1 MKPVTP
7 LSHIDLP
14 VSFFVCVCS
23 LQTGAVISTQTY
35 SSGATYQGALHN
47 NKKHGF
53 GTLTFPAG
61 HVYTG
66 MFQNSMR
73 HGAGTL
79 RHKDGSVYEG
89 EWVQDQEHGQGKLTR
104 PNGTIQEG
112 EFRQGKFVTGAGVFV
127 YANGST
133 YEGSVLEG
141 KHHGQGKLTNSD
153 GYTWQGE
160 FVQGKLRT
168 GHGTRY
174 FPASKTYQTGQ
185 WLNGQLHGP
194 GKIFRKVRSAKNNSA
209 VTKEVGETGLEK
221 NEDHQDDAS
230 TTEKVYADGEFAVGQ
245 LMNGYAS
252 VSYTLTHLE
261 KPCKGIYVGD
271 FTGGLPHGKGS
282 FVAEDKSV
290 SCVGKWMAG
299 SLHGPEGREVRKD
312 GTIYEGSFF
321 AGTVVFCFV
330 PIFVLFSECSWT
342 DSGRFNICS
351 NIILTIFYVL
361 NSV

>member
-1 MKPVTP
+1 MKHFTP

-14 VSFFVCVCS
+14 VSLFS
-23 LQTGAVISTQTY
+23 LQTSAVISTQTY
-35 SSGATYQGALHN
+35 PNGATYKGALLN

-89 EWVQDQEHGQGKLTR
+89 EWLKDQEHGQGKLTR
-104 PNGTIQEG
+104 PDGTIQEG

-141 KHHGQGKLTNSD
+141 KHHGQGKITNSD
-153 GYTWQGE
+153 GYSWQGE
-160 FVQGKLRT
+160 FVQGELCT

-174 FPASKTYQTGQ
+174 FPASRTYQTGQ

-194 GKIFRKVRSAKNNSA
+194 GKIFRKVRGAKNNSA
-209 VTKEVGETGLEK
+209 VAEEVGET
-221 NEDHQDDAS
+221 S
-230 TTEKVYADGEFAVGQ
+230 FEKVFAEGEFALGQ
-245 LMNGYAS
+245 LMNGYAN

-261 KPCKGIYVGD
+261 KPCKGTYIGD

-290 SCVGKWMAG
+290 SCVGKWVAG
-299 SLHGPEGREVRKD
+299 NLHGPEGKEVRKD

-321 AGTVVFCFV
+321 AGNGSCF
-330 PIFVLFSECSWT
+330 
-342 DSGRFNICS
+342 
-351 NIILTIFYVL
+351 
-361 NSV
+361 